1 MLGDGADMAD
11 RMTKA
16 AEVVEAAT
24 GVFLRYGLA
33 RTTMGDIAAAARIS
47 RPALYLVFPS
57 KDDVFAAVIRRMDET
72 WHAELVAALERQP
85 TAEAK
90 LRHAC
95 GEWAAHGIGLVE
107 RYPDAKD
114 LFDLRFAAV
123 RDMYEHFELL
133 VAGLLDEAAASSR
146 LGATPRELARSLIYA
161 MRGIRSSAVSTEDM
175 TRLAELQVS
184 VLVAALAPAATS
196 TRRTRP
202 RAAATGRAR
211 AAARRR
217 AR

>member
-1 MLGDGADMAD
+1 MAD
-11 RMTKA
+11 RMTKS

-33 RTTMGDIAAAARIS
+33 RTTMGDIATAARIS

-57 KDDVFAAVIRRMDET
+57 KDDVFAAVIRNMDAT
-72 WHAELVAALERQP
+72 WHAELAAALEREP
-85 TAEAK
+85 TRAAR

-95 GEWAAHGIGLVE
+95 SEWAAHGIGLVE

-123 RDMYEHFELL
+123 REMYEHFELL
-133 VAGLLDEAAASSR
+133 VAGLLDEATSAR

-161 MRGIRSSAVSTEDM
+161 MRGIRSAATSAEDA

-184 VLVAALAPAATS
+184 VLVAALAPAGTPAATT

-202 RAAATGRAR
+202 RAT
-211 AAARRR
+211 ARRR
-217 AR
+217 PAARGQAR